1 MTYHCL
7 LFDLDGTLIDSK
19 ADIATS
25 INLMLNE
32 LGQASLSLERVLG
45 FVGEGMRLLVGRAL
59 QASLER
65 VPQEQET
72 DRALEVYLR
81 HYSEHLLDQT
91 YIYPEV
97 EETLAAFAHLPKAI
111 VTNKPYDF
119 TVTLLERLNLLSHF
133 AVVLGGDS
141 LPERKPAP
149 LPLLEAA
156 TRCEVTPDH
165 CLMIGDSRF
174 DILAGRA
181 AGMKTC
187 GYVAGFRGKAEL
199 VEAGADLLIERFG
212 ELRQLVNAAS

>member
-1 MTYHCL
+1 MAYRCL

-19 ADIATS
+19 ADIAVS

-32 LGQASLSLERVLG
+32 LGQAPLPLETVLG
-45 FVGEGMRLLVGRAL
+45 FVGEGVRLLVGRAL

-65 VPQEQET
+65 EPDET
-72 DRALEVYLR
+72 EIERALEVYFR
-81 HYSEHLLDQT
+81 HYREHLLDQT
-91 YIYPEV
+91 RLYPEV
-97 EETLAAFAHLPKAI
+97 EETLAALSHLPKAI

-119 TVTLLERLNLLSHF
+119 TLTILKRLNLLSHF

-156 TRCEVTPDH
+156 RRCEVVPDE

-199 VEAGADLLIERFG
+199 VAAGADLLIERFG
-212 ELRQLVNAAS
+212 ELPQILSAAL